1 MPRKWPEDPAF
12 FAKTSN
18 IHQFFFIFNSTTGR
32 NVALNPFSH
41 TVNQLLFVAN
51 LFSDLSKKNR
61 FAAINFAIQ
70 MWIIKREY

>member
-1 MPRKWPEDPAF
+1 MPHKWPEDPAF

-32 NVALNPFSH
+32 NVALNPFHNFCSW
-41 TVNQLLFVAN
+41 LIYLAIYRR
-51 LFSDLSKKNR
+51 KNR

-70 MWIIKREY
+70 MWII